1 MDDGGK
7 PRLFSRLF
15 HSGKKETAEDEIA
28 TILTEGQDQG
38 TIKENEAEMISNI
51 FELDDIEV
59 SQVMTPRKNISSVDC
74 ELSVRQ
80 TLEIMCEENYSR
92 FPVFEGNVDNIIGII
107 HLKDIARSY
116 LDESTHDKSIKDV
129 SGIIQKPVFVPET
142 SKLDVVFKNMQ
153 SGNIHMEIVVDE
165 YGQTCGLIAMEDILE
180 EIVGNIFDEH
190 DEVEFNVTD
199 LGDGSFEVNGLTSL
213 YELEDIT
220 GIELNDED
228 NDTLNGYLISRLDR
242 IPDEDVV
249 GAELLSDGI
258 RFTILA
264 VEDRI
269 ISRVRLEV
277 QSDPG
282 SEENED

>member
-1 MDDGGK
+1 M
-7 PRLFSRLF
+7 
-15 HSGKKETAEDEIA
+15 
-28 TILTEGQDQG
+28 
-38 TIKENEAEMISNI
+38 
-51 FELDDIEV
+51 
-59 SQVMTPRKNISSVDC
+59 SVK
-74 ELSVRQ
+74 Q
-80 TLEIMCEENYSR
+80 TLEVMCEENYSR

-107 HLKDIARSY
+107 HLKDIVRSY
-116 LDESTHDKSIKDV
+116 LDESSHDKSIKDV

-199 LGDGSFEVNGLTSL
+199 LGDGAFEVNGLTSL

-220 GIELNDED
+220 GIELTDED

-249 GAELLSDGI
+249 GAELVSDGI

-277 QSDPG
+277 QNDNQP
-282 SEENED
+282 EDDEDRL